1 VGVYLNYLFCERAG
15 FYTKADVGG
24 FDVSAKL
31 TWQVE
36 GGFDFPFAEHW
47 YARLA
52 YRCLSSDFER
62 ERVTLN
68 ATMRGP
74 QVEIGVRF

>member
-1 VGVYLNYLFCERAG
+1 MGVYLNYRFHKVLG

-24 FDVSAKL
+24 FDVSSRL

-36 GGFDFPFAEHW
+36 GGLDWAIARNF

-52 YRCLSSDFER
+52 YRYLNSDYEKGQLSYNVSIH
-62 ERVTLN
+62 
-68 ATMRGP
+68 GP
-74 QVEIGVRF
+74 QLELGLRF